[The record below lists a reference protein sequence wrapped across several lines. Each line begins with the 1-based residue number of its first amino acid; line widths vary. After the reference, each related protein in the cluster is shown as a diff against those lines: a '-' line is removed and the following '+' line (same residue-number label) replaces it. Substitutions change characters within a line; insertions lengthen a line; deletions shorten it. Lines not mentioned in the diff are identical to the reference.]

1 MKKFFLCV
9 ICIMMITALA
19 GCGNK
24 SADPGNTG
32 KGDIKII
39 DKDPAQSVPK
49 PDNNTQTADKYEEP
63 FTVDPDTGFFS
74 MDTTLFGLTF
84 NEFKQKVL
92 LDDGVKPEDW
102 TWWGHDLKVVYV
114 VGSTETYAC
123 FFQNDRLVT
132 IYRDSATGDK
142 GKMYDEAVTRFGEP
156 AEVSTYWNGLPAYE
170 WNMQD
175 FRYQQHVESYD
186 NEDHYRQQY
195 ISRDYEE

>member
-1 MKKFFLCV
+1 MMKKFFLCV

-19 GCGNK
+19 GCGSK
-24 SADPGNTG
+24 ADDPG
-32 KGDIKII
+32 KGDIKIV
-39 DKDPAQSVPK
+39 DKDPVQTVSK
-49 PDNNTQTADKYEEP
+49 PDKTKAADP
-63 FTVDPDTGFFS
+63 FTVDPDTKFFS

-84 NEFKQKVL
+84 SEFKQRVL

-132 IYRDSATGDK
+132 VYRDSATGDK
-142 GKMYDEAVTRFGEP
+142 GKMYDDAVAHFGEP
-156 AEVSTYWNGLPAYE
+156 TEVSTYWNGLPAYE